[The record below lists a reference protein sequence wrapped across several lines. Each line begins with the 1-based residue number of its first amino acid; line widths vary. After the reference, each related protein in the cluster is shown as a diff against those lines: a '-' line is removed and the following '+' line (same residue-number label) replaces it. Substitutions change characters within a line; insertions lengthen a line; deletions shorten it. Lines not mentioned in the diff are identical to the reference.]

1 MSSKITNWFNIGD
14 CSNKYKGSVIKQTT
28 EISAR
33 LSIKKRVRCS
43 QNRERYVN
51 NFQWLLMSVM

>member
-1 MSSKITNWFNIGD
+1 MSSKITNWFIIGD